1 MTAII
6 NGLLG
11 GLRVGSIYA
20 LIALGY
26 TLVYGIIRLI
36 NFAHGEVIMIGA
48 FTSYL
53 VAKLL
58 GASAWTLVIAVIAAM
73 VVCAIVA
80 VLIEFIAYRPL
91 RKKGSASIIT
101 IITAIAMSYLLYSIF
116 NFVQIKGLNLAV
128 LNFPVWFTQSTASQV
143 LITLGLTAVAVIL
156 LTWFVNK
163 TKMGTAMRAVSENMM
178 AARLMGINVDTVVS
192 VTFAI
197 GAALA
202 GIGAI
207 AYGFSVPTFDW
218 SLGTVIGIVP
228 FAAAVVGGI
237 GSLPGAV
244 VGGYIIGFVEQL
256 IMVTPLSS
264 YKDAF
269 VYGILIIIL
278 LFKPEGLLGK
288 NVSEKV

>member
-1 MTAII
+1 MNAII

-20 LIALGY
+20 LIAIGY

-48 FTSYL
+48 FTSYFI
-53 VAKLL
+53 ARAL
-58 GASAWTLVIAVIAAM
+58 GASAWTLVLAVVASMI
-73 VVCAIVA
+73 VCAIVA
-80 VLIEFIAYRPL
+80 VLIEFVAYRPL
-91 RKKGSASIIT
+91 RKKHSASIVT

-116 NFVQIKGLNLAV
+116 NFIQIKGMKLGI
-128 LNFPVWFTQSTASQV
+128 LNFPNWFPQSIWSQV
-143 LITLGLTAVAVIL
+143 LITLALTALAMIV
-156 LTWFVNK
+156 LTWFVRK
-163 TKMGTAMRAVSENMM
+163 TKTGMAMRAVSENMD
-178 AARLMGINVDTVVS
+178 AARLMGINVDSIVS
-192 VTFAI
+192 VTFAV

-207 AYGFSVPTFDW
+207 VYGFSVPTFGFD
-218 SLGTVIGIVP
+218 LGTVIGIVP

-244 VGGYIIGFVEQL
+244 IGGYVIGFVEQL
-256 IMVTPLSS
+256 VMVSPLSS

-269 VYGILIIIL
+269 VYGILILIL
-278 LFKPEGLLGK
+278 LFKPDGILGK
-288 NVSEKV
+288 NVGEKV